1 MKTAAAYIRVSTED
15 QLEFSP
21 DSQLK
26 RIEEYARTHDM
37 CLPDEYIY
45 LDEGFSG
52 RKAQNRPAFLRM
64 ITEAKRKPRPFD
76 VILLWK
82 FSRFA
87 RNRQDSI
94 LYKSMLRR
102 ECGIDVL
109 SITEQLSGD
118 PTSILIEALLEAMD
132 EYYSINLAE
141 EVRRGMNEKFSRG
154 GVVSIPPFGY
164 RMESGHFSPDPTRA
178 PFVSMIYEDFLR
190 GSSCRAIARK
200 LNERNILTTRGKPFE
215 ARAVRYILGNPVY
228 TGKMRRSV
236 QGEMM
241 LVPGCHEPLI
251 SESLF
256 QSVQKKLEGSDSTHM
271 PKPAPSAFLF
281 QGLVRCGCCGGA
293 LTRSSRTGALQ
304 CCRYAK
310 GTCLQSHYLS
320 IQELETVTLHTM
332 KRDLADTG
340 EAFALLYASAPEIRQ
355 KNELLRSLI
364 EKIVFRSSDKNICI
378 CYRTFFRAR

>member
-26 RIEEYARTHDM
+26 RIEEYARAHDM
-37 CLPDEYIY
+37 CLPDKYIY

-64 ITEAKRKPRPFD
+64 IAEAKRKPRPFD

-154 GVVSIPPFGY
+154 GVVSVPPFGY
-164 RMESGHFSPDPTRA
+164 HMENGHFAPDPARA
-178 PFVSMIYEDFLR
+178 PSVSMIYEDFLH
-190 GSSCRAIARK
+190 GSSCRAIARR
-200 LNERNILTTRGKPFE
+200 LNERNIRTTRGNSFE
-215 ARAVRYILGNPVY
+215 ARAVRYILSNPVY
-228 TGKMRRSV
+228 TGKLRRSV
-236 QGEMM
+236 QGEMTF
-241 LVPGCHEPLI
+241 VQGDHKPLI

-256 QSVQKKLEGSDSTHM
+256 QSVQKKLEESDITHIA
-271 PKPAPSAFLF
+271 KPTPSVFLF
-281 QGLVRCGCCGGA
+281 QGLVRCGDCGGA
-293 LTRSSRTGALQ
+293 LTRSSRNGALQ

-310 GTCLQSHYLS
+310 GTCPRSHYLS
-320 IQELETVTLHTM
+320 IQELEAVTLHTI

-340 EAFALLYASAPEIRQ
+340 GAFALLYASTLEIRQ
-355 KNELLRSLI
+355 KNELLRSII
-364 EKIVFRSSDKNICI
+364 EKIVFRSRSKDICI
-378 CYRTFFRAR
+378 CYRDCFRAR

>member
-1 MKTAAAYIRVSTED
+1 MKTAAAYIRVSTEE

-26 RIEEYARTHDM
+26 RIEEYARAHDM
-37 CLPDEYIY
+37 RLPDEYIY

-52 RKAQNRPAFLRM
+52 RKAQNHPAFLRM
-64 ITEAKRKPRPFD
+64 IAEAKRKPRPFD

-154 GVVSIPPFGY
+154 GVVSVPPFGY
-164 RMESGHFSPDPTRA
+164 RMENGHFAPDPARTSV
-178 PFVSMIYEDFLR
+178 VSMIYEDFLN

-200 LNERNILTTRGKPFE
+200 LNERDIRTTRGNPFE
-215 ARAVRYILGNPVY
+215 PRAVRYILSNPVY
-228 TGKMRRSV
+228 TGKLRRNV
-236 QGEMM
+236 QGEMN
-241 LVPGCHEPLI
+241 LVPGGHQPLI
-251 SESLF
+251 SESTF
-256 QSVQKKLEGSDSTHM
+256 QKVQAKLSESGATHI
-271 PKPAPSAFLF
+271 PLPVPSAFLF
-281 QGLVRCGCCGGA
+281 QGLVRCSCCGGA

-310 GTCLQSHYLS
+310 GTCPQSHYLS
-320 IQELETVTLHTM
+320 IQELEATTLHTV
-332 KRDLADTG
+332 KQDLADTG
-340 EAFALLYASAPEIRQ
+340 EAFALLYASVPEIR
-355 KNELLRSLI
+355 
-364 EKIVFRSSDKNICI
+364 
-378 CYRTFFRAR
+378 

>member
-1 MKTAAAYIRVSTED
+1 
-15 QLEFSP
+15 
-21 DSQLK
+21 
-26 RIEEYARTHDM
+26 M
-37 CLPDEYIY
+37 CLPDEHIY

-64 ITEAKRKPRPFD
+64 IAEAKRKPRPFD

-164 RMESGHFSPDPTRA
+164 RMENGYFAPDSARA
-178 PFVSMIYEDFLR
+178 PVVSMIYEDFLS
-190 GSSCRAIARK
+190 GSSYRAIARK
-200 LNERNILTTRGKPFE
+200 LNERNILTIRGNPFE
-215 ARAVRYILGNPVY
+215 ARAVRYILGNPIY
-228 TGKMRRSV
+228 TGKLRRCV
-236 QGEMM
+236 QDEMT
-241 LVPGCHEPLI
+241 LVSGCHEALI

-256 QSVQKKLEGSDSTHM
+256 QSVQKKLGESDITHTA
-271 PKPAPSAFLF
+271 KPAPAAFLF
-281 QGLVRCGCCGGA
+281 QGLVRCGCCGGS
-293 LTRSSRTGALQ
+293 LTRSSRIGALQ

-310 GTCLQSHYLS
+310 GTCPQSHYLS
-320 IQELETVTLHTM
+320 IQELETAVLHTI
-332 KRDLADTG
+332 KCDLADTG
-340 EAFALLYASAPEIRQ
+340 VCFTSLYSSAPGIQQ
-355 KNELLRSLI
+355 KNELLRSLF
-364 EKIVFRSSDKNICI
+364 EKIVFRSREKSICI
-378 CYRTFFRAR
+378 YYRALFLAR